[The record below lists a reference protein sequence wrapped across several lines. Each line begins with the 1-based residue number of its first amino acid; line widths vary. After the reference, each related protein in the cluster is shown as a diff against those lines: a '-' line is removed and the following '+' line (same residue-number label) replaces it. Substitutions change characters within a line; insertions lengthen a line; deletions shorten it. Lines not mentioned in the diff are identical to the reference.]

1 MPSVVTKISS
11 WWQKLSFSKV
21 KVAHRSLLCFHSFS
35 IFFKKLRNKE
45 LTSGKGPQGCGLT
58 SKLLKI
64 NNFLTNNF
72 HQKVFIKSSGEAENS
87 EYALKVIG
95 EEYLWWK
102 LFAAGGT
109 CVCEEGIC
117 PDLCINAANSQHIL
131 IIWCWAELGGGT
143 LATILDNGPWN
154 RSWRIWTKKTNET
167 GGGNIPW
174 RSSVCQET
182 WSLKPH

>member
-72 HQKVFIKSSGEAENS
+72 HQKVFIKSSGEAQNS

-109 CVCEEGIC
+109 CVWEEGIC

-131 IIWCWAELGGGT
+131 IIWCWAGELSS
-143 LATILDNGPWN
+143 IMV
-154 RSWRIWTKKTNET
+154 RET
-167 GGGNIPW
+167 GAGESGLKRPMRQGNIPW

-182 WSLKPH
+182 RSLKPH